1 MKKRKKFDPFENLV
15 LDEYEQELEE
25 ALSKGKFVSDK
36 NFQETKKMLE
46 EAAKRHV
53 ELRKS
58 KRITLRVNN
67 EDLIRV
73 KASAKRARIP
83 YQRLIGALIHKYAEG
98 QTKVEV

>member
-1 MKKRKKFDPFENLV
+1 MSKKKKLDLFKNLV

-25 ALSKGKFVSDK
+25 ELKKGNFKRVK
-36 NFQETKKMLE
+36 NFEREKKELE
-46 EAAKRHV
+46 EAAKRHI

-67 EDLIRV
+67 EDLIKV
-73 KASAKRARIP
+73 KARAKRARIP
-83 YQRLIGALIHKYAEG
+83 YQRLIGSLIHKFADV

>member
-1 MKKRKKFDPFENLV
+1 MRKLKKFDPFKNLV

-25 ALSKGKFVSDK
+25 ELENG
-36 NFQETKKMLE
+36 NFKRVINFKKEKKELE

-73 KASAKRARIP
+73 KARAKRASIP
-83 YQRLIGALIHKYAEG
+83 YQRLIGALIHKFAEG